1 MTEQN
6 LPEVKE
12 CPKCGGEMVLRT
24 RKSDGGKF
32 YACQNKECRTF
43 ENVDEYKPAKK
54 TTTTSYAK
62 KSTGFSLTTEDV
74 EIVAEIKKV
83 YDEVIAQFANDYPD
97 SIGDPATLQALASTA
112 YIEKNKRI
120 RREKF

>member
-24 RKSDGGKF
+24 RKADGGKF
-32 YACQNKECRTF
+32 YACQNQECRTY
-43 ENVDEYKPAKK
+43 ENVDKYKTAKK
-54 TTTTSYAK
+54 SSGGGYTK
-62 KSTGFSLTTEDV
+62 KSTGVPLSTEDA

-97 SIGDPATLQALASTA
+97 SIGDTATLQALASTV